1 MKYRLIKRDSSGEP
15 QIYSEDTSLY
25 DDIKTI
31 KEIAPYAGLIGIDNV
46 DGEKVEVYE
55 AFNTLEEFNRN
66 EYLNELGE
74 IQRWQ
79 AWYKEQVF
87 KYERCARLG
96 ISFDNNI
103 RELDLASLQA
113 EKRVNELI
121 KILS

>member
-1 MKYRLIKRDSSGEP
+1 MKYRLIKRNSSGEP
-15 QIYSEDTSLY
+15 QIYSEDTPLY
-25 DDIKTI
+25 DDIKVV
-31 KEIAPYAGLIGIDNV
+31 KEIAPYAGLIGLDDV
-46 DGEKVEVYE
+46 DEEKVEVYE

-79 AWYKEQVF
+79 TWYKEQVF